1 MTTAAVAQLQDISPD
16 RLHPNPENP
25 RVFFREA
32 EMLQLMNSIR
42 EVGIQVPIT
51 AYAEANRFVL
61 LDGERRW
68 RCAKRLNL
76 PTVPAIIQA
85 KPAPLENLLMMFNI
99 HNVREDWDLIAIA
112 KKIGEIRDILG
123 QNNSKNDE
131 KTIASLTGVTPTTVK
146 RSFEILALPQKYFRM
161 LMKEAEKP
169 KAEQRIKPDLF
180 LEIYKSLHTV
190 EKYIPE
196 VFEKV
201 DRTEFVDAMVG
212 KYKSEVIDNV
222 VSFRDLSRIA
232 RAEKAGVDREHA
244 IPTVVRLVR
253 SPKYNIKTAYEDTVE
268 TAYQQRD
275 LIAKID
281 GLAERLREVRPRPH
295 KAVADAL
302 KRLDAEI
309 SRILK

>member
-1 MTTAAVAQLQDISPD
+1 VTTAAAQLQDISPD
-16 RLHPNPENP
+16 HLQANPDNP
-25 RVFFREA
+25 RVFFREV

-42 EVGIQVPIT
+42 EVGIQVPVT
-51 AYAEANRFVL
+51 AYAEGKHFVL

-76 PTVPAIIQA
+76 QTVPAIIQE
-85 KPAPLENLLMMFNI
+85 KPQPLENLLMMFNI

-112 KKIGEIRDILG
+112 KKIGEIRDILRKD
-123 QNNSKNDE
+123 NKKHDE
-131 KTIASLTGVTPTTVK
+131 KTIASLTGVTLTTVK
-146 RSFEILALPQKYFRM
+146 RAFETLGLPPKYFRM

-201 DRTEFVDAMVG
+201 EKAEFVDSMVD

-222 VSFRDLSRIA
+222 VSFRDVSKIA
-232 RAEKAGVDREHA
+232 RAEKAGVDRDHA
-244 IPTVVRLVR
+244 IPTIIRLVR
-253 SPKYNIKTAYEDTVE
+253 SPKYDIKTAYHETVE
-268 TAYQQRD
+268 AAYEQRD
-275 LIAKID
+275 LITKIE
-281 GLAERLREVRPRPH
+281 GLTDRLRGVGSKPH
-295 KAVADAL
+295 KAVLEAL
-302 KRLDAEI
+302 KKLDGEVR
-309 SRILK
+309 RILK

>member
-1 MTTAAVAQLQDISPD
+1 
-16 RLHPNPENP
+16 
-25 RVFFREA
+25 
-32 EMLQLMNSIR
+32 MNSIR